1 MAAFFYAQSR
11 QALCTAATEK
21 DNTLKGMPMTTMNN
35 LFDSTMFFGGNAPF
49 VEELYENYL
58 NNPTAVPDEWRD
70 YFDRLAQM
78 PGYVAR
84 DVAHAPVIAAF
95 AELGKDGGFRQ
106 LAAAPA
112 GDNKKQSAVGQ
123 LVTAYRSMGTRWADL
138 DPLKRLPRP
147 KIDDLELS
155 FYGFSD
161 ADLNQTFNVGSLKG
175 LPETAKLG
183 DILETLKQTY
193 CGSVGVEYMY
203 MAEYG
208 EKRWLQERL
217 ETIRSRPIYTAE
229 QKKRLLE
236 RLTAAET
243 LERYLHT
250 RYVGQK
256 RFSLEGGES
265 LIVSM
270 DEAIRVAGSK
280 GVDEVVIGMAHRG
293 RLNVL
298 VNTLGKAPSML
309 FAEFEGKK
317 KSDLSAGD
325 VKYHMGFSSDVST
338 PGGPC
343 HLTLAFNP
351 SHLEIVNPVVEGS
364 VYARQVRRGEE
375 GKSKVLPVV
384 IHGDSAVAGQGVNQ
398 EMLNFAQ
405 TRGYGTGGTLHIV
418 VNNQIGF
425 TTSDMRDYR
434 SGHYCTDIF
443 KMADA
448 PIFHVNGDD
457 PEAVAL
463 VTQLAIDFRQEFKK
477 DVVVDIVCFRKLGH
491 NEQDEPMVTQ
501 PLMYKKI
508 AQHPGTRKVY
518 GDKLVAEGVLPV
530 EGPDKMIAEYREHLD
545 KGELLYNPVLA
556 GYKHPNT
563 IDWTPFLTK
572 GYIENCDTTVPVEE
586 LQRLSKR
593 LTTFPDGYTLHSR
606 VKKIAEDRAA
616 MGEGKLPVDWGMAEN
631 LAYAS
636 LLVSGYGVRIS
647 GEDVGRGTFFHRH
660 AAFHDQN
667 RENWDEG
674 TYHPLKNLQEKQAG
688 FQCFDSVLS
697 EEAVLAFDYGYASA
711 NPYEMVVWE
720 GQFGDFANGAQVVID
735 QFIASGEAKWGR
747 ACGLVMLL
755 PHGYEGQGPEHSS
768 ARLERYMQL
777 CAEMNMEVCVPTTA
791 AQVFHMLRRQGVRN
805 QRKPL
810 IVMTPKSLLRHKDA
824 ASSLDELANGQFQP
838 IIGEIDKVDA
848 KKVTRVVLCSG
859 KVYYDLLAARRE
871 QKINNIA
878 IVRVEQLY
886 PFPKDHLEK
895 ELAKYPKAT
904 EVVWCQ
910 EEPRNQGAWYWIA
923 SRHHLDTQ
931 LGVKQK
937 MLLVSRP
944 ASSSPAV
951 GYLAKHN
958 EQQKALVASAL
969 GKIEY

>member
-1 MAAFFYAQSR
+1 
-11 QALCTAATEK
+11 
-21 DNTLKGMPMTTMNN
+21 MTTMNQ

-58 NNPTAVPDEWRD
+58 NDPTSVSPEWRD

-95 AELGKDGGFRQ
+95 AELAKDGGFRPS
-106 LAAAPA
+106 APA
-112 GDNKKQSAVGQ
+112 SASTEHKKQSAVGQ
-123 LVTAYRSMGTRWADL
+123 LVTAYRSLGTRWADL

-147 KIDDLELS
+147 KIDELEPS
-155 FYGFSD
+155 FYGFTD
-161 ADLNQTFNVGSLKG
+161 ADLNQPFNVGSLKG
-175 LPETAKLG
+175 LPDTAKLG

-193 CGSVGVEYMY
+193 CGTVGVEYMY
-203 MAEYG
+203 MTDYN

-217 ETIRSRPIYTAE
+217 ESIRSRPSYNAE
-229 QKKRLLE
+229 QKKRILE

-250 RYVGQK
+250 KYVGQK

-265 LIVSM
+265 LIVAM
-270 DEAIRVAGSK
+270 DEAIRTGGK
-280 GVDEVVIGMAHRG
+280 LGVDEVVVGMAHRG

-325 VKYHMGFSSDVST
+325 VKYHMGFSSDVAT

-351 SHLEIVNPVVEGS
+351 SHLEIVNPVVAGS
-364 VYARQVRRGEE
+364 VYARQVRRGE
-375 GKSKVLPVV
+375 GSKQKVMPILV
-384 IHGDSAVAGQGVNQ
+384 HGDAAVAGQGVNQ

-405 TRGYGTGGTLHIV
+405 TRGYGVGGVLHIV
-418 VNNQIGF
+418 VNNQVGF
-425 TTSDMRDYR
+425 TTSDPRDYR

-443 KMADA
+443 KMVDA

-463 VTQLAIDFRQEFKK
+463 VTQLAVEYRQTFEK
-477 DVVVDIVCFRKLGH
+477 DVVVDIICYRKLGH

-501 PLMYKKI
+501 PLMYKIISK
-508 AQHPGTRKVY
+508 HPGTRKLY
-518 GDKLVAEGVLPV
+518 GDKLIAEGVLPAD
-530 EGPDKMIAEYREHLD
+530 GPDQMITEYRAHLD

-572 GYIENCDTTVPVEE
+572 TYIENCDTTVPMKE
-586 LQRLSKR
+586 LKR
-593 LTTFPDGYTLHSR
+593 LAKGLTTIPEGFTLHSR
-606 VKKIAEDRAA
+606 VKKIVEDRAA

-667 RENWDEG
+667 RTSWDVG
-674 TYHPLKNLQEKQAG
+674 TYYPLKNLQEKQAG
-688 FQCFDSVLS
+688 FQCYDSVLS

-711 NPYEMVVWE
+711 NPYELVIWE

-768 ARLERYMQL
+768 ARPERFMQL
-777 CAEMNMEVCVPTTA
+777 CAEMNMEVCMPTSA
-791 AQVFHMLRRQGVRN
+791 AQVFHMLRRQAVRM

-810 IVMTPKSLLRHKDA
+810 IVMSPKSLLRHKDA
-824 ASSLDELANGQFQP
+824 TSSLEELANGEFKRV
-838 IIGEIDKVDA
+838 IGEVDDLDP
-848 KKVTRVVLCSG
+848 KKVKRVILCSG
-859 KVYYDLLAARRE
+859 KVYYDLVNARRE
-871 QKINNIA
+871 KGIKDIA
-878 IVRVEQLY
+878 IVRLEQLY
-886 PFPKDHLEK
+886 PFPKDSLQA

-904 EVVWCQ
+904 EIVWAQ

-931 LGVKQK
+931 LGAKQK

-958 EQQKALVASAL
+958 EQTKALIESAL

>member
-1 MAAFFYAQSR
+1 
-11 QALCTAATEK
+11 
-21 DNTLKGMPMTTMNN
+21 MTTMNN

-58 NNPTAVPDEWRD
+58 NNPTSVPDEWRD

-84 DVAHAPVIAAF
+84 DVAHAPVVAAF
-95 AELGKDGGFRQ
+95 AELGKDGGFRPV
-106 LAAAPA
+106 ASAPA
-112 GDNKKQSAVGQ
+112 AENKKQSAVGQ
-123 LVTAYRSMGTRWADL
+123 LVTAYRSIGTRWADL

-147 KIDDLELS
+147 TIVELEPS

-161 ADLNQTFNVGSLKG
+161 SDLNHVFSVGSLKG

-203 MAEYG
+203 MTEYNQ
-208 EKRWLQERL
+208 KRWLQERL
-217 ETIRSRPIYTAE
+217 ETIRSRPTYTAD

-270 DEAIRVAGSK
+270 DEAIRVAGAQ

-364 VYARQVRRGEE
+364 VYARQVRRGAE
-375 GKSKVLPVV
+375 GKAKVLPVV

-501 PLMYKKI
+501 PLMYKKV

-518 GDKLVAEGVLPV
+518 GDKLIAEGVLPAD
-530 EGPDKMIAEYREHLD
+530 GPDKMIAEYREHLD

-572 GYIENCDTTVPVEE
+572 VYIENCDTTVPAKE
-586 LQRLSKR
+586 LKRLSQRL
-593 LTTFPDGYTLHSR
+593 TAMPEGFALHSR
-606 VKKIAEDRAA
+606 VKKIVEDRAA

-667 RENWDEG
+667 RGQWDEG

-688 FQCFDSVLS
+688 FQCYDSVLS

-791 AQVFHMLRRQGVRN
+791 AQVFHMLRRQGLRN

-824 ASSLDELANGQFQP
+824 ACSLDELATGQFQP

-871 QKINNIA
+871 KKITNIA

-895 ELAKYPKAT
+895 EMAKYPKAT
-904 EVVWCQ
+904 EIVWCQ

-958 EQQKALVASAL
+958 EQQKALVESAL

>member
-1 MAAFFYAQSR
+1 
-11 QALCTAATEK
+11 
-21 DNTLKGMPMTTMNN
+21 MTKMNQ

-58 NNPTAVPDEWRD
+58 DDPTSVPDEWRD

-78 PGYVAR
+78 PGHVAR

-95 AELGKDGGFRQ
+95 TELGKDGGFRP
-106 LAAAPA
+106 LAVAPA
-112 GDNKKQSAVGQ
+112 SDNKKQSAVGK
-123 LVTAYRSMGTRWADL
+123 LITAYRSMGARWADL
-138 DPLKRLPRP
+138 DPLKRLTRP
-147 KIDDLELS
+147 KILELDLS
-155 FYGFSD
+155 FYGFAD
-161 ADLNQTFNVGSLKG
+161 VDLNQSFNVGSLKG

-183 DILETLKQTY
+183 DIVETLKQTY
-193 CGSVGVEYMY
+193 CGTIGVEYMY
-203 MAEYG
+203 MSDYN
-208 EKRWLQERL
+208 EKGWLQDRL
-217 ETIRSRPIYTAE
+217 ETIRSRPSYDAD

-250 RYVGQK
+250 KYVGQK

-270 DEAIRVAGSK
+270 DEAIRAGGK
-280 GVDEVVIGMAHRG
+280 LGIDEVVIGMAHRG

-298 VNTLGKAPSML
+298 VNTLGKTPSML

-343 HLTLAFNP
+343 HLTLSFNP
-351 SHLEIVNPVVEGS
+351 SHLEIVNPVVAGS

-375 GKSKVLPVV
+375 GKAKILSILV
-384 IHGDSAVAGQGVNQ
+384 HGDSAVAGQGVNQ

-425 TTSDMRDYR
+425 TTSDPRDYR

-463 VTQLAIDFRQEFKK
+463 VTQLAIEFRQEFKK
-477 DVVVDIVCFRKLGH
+477 DVVIDIVCFRKLGH

-501 PLMYKKI
+501 PLMYKIVAK
-508 AQHPGTRKVY
+508 HPGTRKLY
-518 GDKLVAEGVLPV
+518 GDKLISEGVLPAD
-530 EGPDKMIAEYREHLD
+530 GPDQMITQYREHLD

-556 GYKHPNT
+556 GYLHPNV
-563 IDWTPFLTK
+563 IDWTPFLVK
-572 GYIENCDTTVPVEE
+572 NYVENCDTSVPASE
-586 LQRLSKR
+586 LARLSER
-593 LTTFPDGYTLHSR
+593 LTTFPEGFTLHSR
-606 VKKIAEDRAA
+606 VKKVVEDRAA

-636 LLVSGYGVRIS
+636 LLVSGHAVRIS

-667 RENWDEG
+667 RENWADG
-674 TYHPLKNLQEKQAG
+674 TYLPLKNLQEKQAG
-688 FQCFDSVLS
+688 FHCYDSVLS
-697 EEAVLAFDYGYASA
+697 EEAVLAFDYGYASS
-711 NPYEMVVWE
+711 NPYGLVIWE
-720 GQFGDFANGAQVVID
+720 AQFGDFANGAQVVID

-747 ACGLVMLL
+747 ACSLVMLL

-791 AQVFHMLRRQGVRN
+791 AQIFHLLRRQALRM

-810 IVMTPKSLLRHKDA
+810 IVMSPKSLLRHKN
-824 ASSLDELANGQFQP
+824 ASSPLADLANGSFQTV
-838 IIGEIDKVDA
+838 IGEVDKVDA
-848 KKVTRVVLCSG
+848 KKVSRVILCSG
-859 KVYYDLLAARRE
+859 KVYFDLLAARRE
-871 QKINNIA
+871 RNITNIA

-886 PFPKDHLEK
+886 PFPKEHLEK

-904 EVVWCQ
+904 EIVWCQ

-923 SRHHLDTQ
+923 SRHHLETQ
-931 LGVKQK
+931 LGTKQR
-937 MLLVSRP
+937 MLLVARP

-958 EQQKALVASAL
+958 EQQKALVESAL
-969 GKIEY
+969 GAIEY

>member
-1 MAAFFYAQSR
+1 
-11 QALCTAATEK
+11 
-21 DNTLKGMPMTTMNN
+21 MTTMNQ
-35 LFDSTMFFGGNAPF
+35 LFDSTMYFGGNAPF

-58 NNPTAVPDEWRD
+58 NDPTSVDAEWRD

-95 AELGKDGGFRQ
+95 AELAKDGGFRP
-106 LAAAPA
+106 AAPA
-112 GDNKKQSAVGQ
+112 SSATEHKKQSAVGQ
-123 LVTAYRSMGTRWADL
+123 MVTAYRSLGTRWADL

-147 KIDDLELS
+147 KIDELEPS
-155 FYGFSD
+155 FYGFTD
-161 ADLNQTFNVGSLKG
+161 ADLNQTFSVGSLKG
-175 LPETAKLG
+175 LPDNAKLG

-193 CGSVGVEYMY
+193 CGTVGVEYMY
-203 MAEYG
+203 MTDYN

-217 ETIRSRPIYTAE
+217 ESIRSRPSYNAD
-229 QKKRLLE
+229 QKKRILE

-250 RYVGQK
+250 KYVGQK

-270 DEAIRVAGSK
+270 DEAVRTGGSL
-280 GVDEVVIGMAHRG
+280 GLDEIVVGMAHRG

-317 KSDLSAGD
+317 KSDLTAGD

-364 VYARQVRRGEE
+364 VYARQVRRGE
-375 GKSKVLPVV
+375 GAKTKVMPILV
-384 IHGDSAVAGQGVNQ
+384 HGDAAVAGQGVNQ

-405 TRGYGTGGTLHIV
+405 TRGYGVGGTLHIV
-418 VNNQIGF
+418 VNNQVGF
-425 TTSDMRDYR
+425 TTSDPRDYR

-443 KMADA
+443 KMVDA

-463 VTQLAIDFRQEFKK
+463 VTQIAVEYRQKFQK
-477 DVVVDIVCFRKLGH
+477 DVVIDIICFRKLGH

-501 PLMYKKI
+501 PLMYKIISK
-508 AQHPGTRKVY
+508 HPGTRKLY
-518 GDKLVAEGVLPV
+518 GDKLVAEGVLPAD
-530 EGPDKMIAEYREHLD
+530 GPEQMIKEFREHLD

-556 GYKHPNT
+556 GYKHPMT

-572 GYIENCDTTVPVEE
+572 QYIETCDTSVPKAE
-586 LQRLSKR
+586 LQRLAKR
-593 LTTFPDGYTLHSR
+593 LTDIPEGFSLHSR
-606 VKKIAEDRAA
+606 VKKIVEDRAA

-667 RENWDEG
+667 RTSWDAG

-688 FQCFDSVLS
+688 FQCYDSVLS

-711 NPYEMVVWE
+711 NPYELVIWE

-768 ARLERYMQL
+768 ARPERFMQL
-777 CAEMNMEVCVPTTA
+777 CAEMNMEVCVPTSA
-791 AQVFHMLRRQGVRN
+791 AQVFHMLRRQAVRM

-810 IVMTPKSLLRHKDA
+810 IVMSPKSLLRHKDA
-824 ASSLDELANGQFQP
+824 CSSLDELANGEFKRV
-838 IIGEIDKVDA
+838 IGEVDDLDP
-848 KKVTRVVLCSG
+848 KKVKRVILCCG
-859 KVYYDLLAARRE
+859 KVYYDLVNARRE
-871 QKINNIA
+871 KGIKDIA
-878 IVRVEQLY
+878 IVRMEQLY
-886 PFPKDHLEK
+886 PFPKASLEV

-904 EVVWCQ
+904 EIVWCQ

-931 LGVKQK
+931 LGAKQK

-958 EQQKALVASAL
+958 EQQKALIESAL

>member
-1 MAAFFYAQSR
+1 
-11 QALCTAATEK
+11 
-21 DNTLKGMPMTTMNN
+21 MTKMNQ

-58 NNPTAVPDEWRD
+58 DDPTSVPDEWRD

-78 PGYVAR
+78 PGHVAR

-95 AELGKDGGFRQ
+95 TELGKDGGFRP
-106 LAAAPA
+106 LAVAPA
-112 GDNKKQSAVGQ
+112 SDNKKQSAVGK
-123 LVTAYRSMGTRWADL
+123 LVTAYRSMGARWADL
-138 DPLKRLPRP
+138 DPLKRLARP
-147 KIDDLELS
+147 KILELDLS
-155 FYGFSD
+155 FYGFAD
-161 ADLNQTFNVGSLKG
+161 VDLNQSFNVGSLKG

-183 DILETLKQTY
+183 DIVETLKQTY
-193 CGSVGVEYMY
+193 CGTIGVEYMY
-203 MAEYG
+203 MSDYN
-208 EKRWLQERL
+208 EKGWLQDRL
-217 ETIRSRPIYTAE
+217 ETIRSRPSYDAD

-250 RYVGQK
+250 KYVGQK

-270 DEAIRVAGSK
+270 DEAIRAGGK
-280 GVDEVVIGMAHRG
+280 LGIDEVVIGMAHRG

-343 HLTLAFNP
+343 HLTLSFNP
-351 SHLEIVNPVVEGS
+351 SHLEIVNPVVAGS

-375 GKSKVLPVV
+375 GKAKILSILV
-384 IHGDSAVAGQGVNQ
+384 HGDSAVAGQGVNQ

-425 TTSDMRDYR
+425 TTSDPRDYR

-463 VTQLAIDFRQEFKK
+463 VTQLAIEFRQEFKK
-477 DVVVDIVCFRKLGH
+477 DVVIDIVCFRKLGH

-501 PLMYKKI
+501 PLMYKIVAK
-508 AQHPGTRKVY
+508 HPGTRKLY
-518 GDKLVAEGVLPV
+518 GDKLISEGVLPAD
-530 EGPDKMIAEYREHLD
+530 GPDQMITQYREHLD

-556 GYKHPNT
+556 GYLHPNV
-563 IDWTPFLTK
+563 IDWTPFLVK
-572 GYIENCDTTVPVEE
+572 NYVENCDTSVPASE
-586 LQRLSKR
+586 LARLSER
-593 LTTFPDGYTLHSR
+593 LTTFPEGFTLHSR
-606 VKKIAEDRAA
+606 VKKVVEDRAA

-636 LLVSGYGVRIS
+636 LLVSGHAVRIS

-667 RENWDEG
+667 RENWADG
-674 TYHPLKNLQEKQAG
+674 TYLPLKNLQEKQAG
-688 FQCFDSVLS
+688 FHCYDSVLS
-697 EEAVLAFDYGYASA
+697 EEAVLAFDYGYASS
-711 NPYEMVVWE
+711 NPYGLVIWE
-720 GQFGDFANGAQVVID
+720 AQFGDFANGAQVVID

-747 ACGLVMLL
+747 ACSLVMLL

-791 AQVFHMLRRQGVRN
+791 AQIFHLLRRQALRM

-810 IVMTPKSLLRHKDA
+810 IVMSPKSLLRHKN
-824 ASSLDELANGQFQP
+824 ASSSLADLANGSFQTV
-838 IIGEIDKVDA
+838 IGEVDKVDV
-848 KKVTRVVLCSG
+848 KKVSRVILCSG
-859 KVYYDLLAARRE
+859 KVYFDLLAARRE
-871 QKINNIA
+871 RNITNIA

-886 PFPKDHLEK
+886 PFPKEHLEK

-904 EVVWCQ
+904 EIVWCQ

-923 SRHHLDTQ
+923 SRHHLETQ
-931 LGVKQK
+931 LGTKQR
-937 MLLVSRP
+937 MLLVARP

-958 EQQKALVASAL
+958 EQQKALVESAL
-969 GKIEY
+969 GAIEY

>member
-1 MAAFFYAQSR
+1 
-11 QALCTAATEK
+11 
-21 DNTLKGMPMTTMNN
+21 MTTMNQ
-35 LFDSTMFFGGNAPF
+35 LFDSTMYFGGNAPF
-49 VEELYENYL
+49 VEELYETYL
-58 NNPTAVPDEWRD
+58 NDPTAVPAEWRD

-78 PGYVAR
+78 PGFVAR

-95 AELGKDGGFRQ
+95 AELAKDGGFRPV
-106 LAAAPA
+106 AKSSD
-112 GDNKKQSAVGQ
+112 GENKKQSAVGQ
-123 LVTAYRSMGTRWADL
+123 LVTAYRSLGTRWADL
-138 DPLKRLPRP
+138 DPLKRLARP
-147 KIDDLELS
+147 KIDELEPS
-155 FYGFSD
+155 FYGFTD
-161 ADLNQTFNVGSLKG
+161 ADLNKTFSVGSLQG

-193 CGSVGVEYMY
+193 CGTVGVEYMY
-203 MAEYG
+203 MTDYN

-217 ETIRSRPIYTAE
+217 EKNRSRPSYNAD
-229 QKKRLLE
+229 QKKRILE

-250 RYVGQK
+250 KYVGQK

-265 LIVSM
+265 LIVAM
-270 DEAIRVAGSK
+270 DEAIRTGGAT
-280 GVDEVVIGMAHRG
+280 GVDEVVVGMAHRG

-325 VKYHMGFSSDVST
+325 VKYHMGFSSDVAT
-338 PGGPC
+338 PGGAC

-351 SHLEIVNPVVEGS
+351 SHLEIVNPVVAGS
-364 VYARQVRRGEE
+364 VYARQVRRGE
-375 GKSKVLPVV
+375 GSQQKVMPILV
-384 IHGDSAVAGQGVNQ
+384 HGDAAVAGQGVNQ

-405 TRGYGTGGTLHIV
+405 TRGYGVGGVLHIV
-418 VNNQIGF
+418 VNNQVGF
-425 TTSDMRDYR
+425 TTSDPRDYR

-443 KMADA
+443 KMVDA

-463 VTQLAIDFRQEFKK
+463 VTQIAVEYRQTFGK
-477 DVVVDIVCFRKLGH
+477 DVVIDIICFRKLGH

-501 PLMYKKI
+501 PLMYKIISK
-508 AQHPGTRKVY
+508 HPGTRKLY
-518 GDKLVAEGVLPV
+518 GDKLVAEGVLPAD
-530 EGPDKMIAEYREHLD
+530 GPDQMITQYREHLD
-545 KGELLYNPVLA
+545 KGELLYNPVIA

-563 IDWTPFLTK
+563 IDWTPYLTK
-572 GYIENCDTTVPVEE
+572 SYIETCDTTVPVKE
-586 LQRLSKR
+586 LQRLAQR
-593 LTTFPDGYTLHSR
+593 LTTLPEGFTLHSR
-606 VKKIAEDRAA
+606 VKKIVEDRAA
-616 MGEGKLPVDWGMAEN
+616 MGEGKLSVDWGMAEN

-667 RENWDEG
+667 RTSWDVG

-688 FQCFDSVLS
+688 FQCYDSVLS

-711 NPYEMVVWE
+711 NPYELVIWE

-768 ARLERYMQL
+768 ARLERFMQA

-791 AQVFHMLRRQGVRN
+791 AQVFHMLRRQAVRM

-810 IVMTPKSLLRHKDA
+810 VVMSPKSLLRHKDA
-824 ASSLDELANGQFQP
+824 SSSLEELANGEFKRV
-838 IIGEIDKVDA
+838 IGEVDELDP
-848 KKVTRVVLCSG
+848 KKVKRVVLCCG
-859 KVYYDLLAARRE
+859 KVYYDLVNARRE
-871 QKINNIA
+871 KKINDIA
-878 IVRVEQLY
+878 IIRLEQLY
-886 PFPKDHLEK
+886 PFPKESLEK

-904 EVVWCQ
+904 EIVWAQ

-923 SRHHLDTQ
+923 SRHHLDSQVST
-931 LGVKQK
+931 KQK
-937 MLLVSRP
+937 LLLVSRP

-958 EQQKALVASAL
+958 EQQKALIESAL

>member
-1 MAAFFYAQSR
+1 
-11 QALCTAATEK
+11 
-21 DNTLKGMPMTTMNN
+21 MTTMNN
-35 LFDSTMFFGGNAPF
+35 LFDSTLYFGGNAPF

-58 NNPTAVPDEWRD
+58 NDPTAVPAEWRE

-95 AELGKDGGFRQ
+95 AELAKDGGFRQ
-106 LAAAPA
+106 AAPTSSA
-112 GDNKKQSAVGQ
+112 SEHKKQSAVGQ
-123 LVTAYRSMGTRWADL
+123 LVTAYRSLGTRWADL

-147 KIDDLELS
+147 KIDELEPS
-155 FYGFSD
+155 FYGFTD
-161 ADLNQTFNVGSLKG
+161 GDLNQSFSVGSLKG
-175 LPETAKLG
+175 LPPEAKLG

-193 CGSVGVEYMY
+193 CGTVGVEYMY
-203 MAEYG
+203 MTDYN

-217 ETIRSRPIYTAE
+217 ESIRSRPSYNVD
-229 QKKRLLE
+229 QKKRILE

-250 RYVGQK
+250 KYVGQK

-270 DEAIRVAGSK
+270 DEAIRTGGAL
-280 GVDEVVIGMAHRG
+280 GVDEVVVGMAHRG

-364 VYARQVRRGEE
+364 VYARQVRRGD
-375 GKSKVLPVV
+375 GSKSKVFPIL

-418 VNNQIGF
+418 VNNQVGF
-425 TTSDMRDYR
+425 TTSDPRDYR

-443 KMADA
+443 KMVDA

-463 VTQLAIDFRQEFKK
+463 VTQIAVEYRQQFAK
-477 DVVVDIVCFRKLGH
+477 DVVIDIICFRKLGH

-501 PLMYKKI
+501 PLMYKII
-508 AQHPGTRKVY
+508 AKHPGTRKLY
-518 GDKLVAEGVLPV
+518 GDKLIAEGTLAAD
-530 EGPDKMIAEYREHLD
+530 GPDQMIAEYRAHLD

-563 IDWTPFLTK
+563 IDWTPYLTK
-572 GYIENCDTTVPVEE
+572 NYIETCDTTVPVKE
-586 LQRLSKR
+586 LKRLAQRLTA
-593 LTTFPDGYTLHSR
+593 LPEGFTLHSR
-606 VKKIAEDRAA
+606 VKKIVEDRAA

-667 RENWDEG
+667 RTSWDIG

-688 FQCFDSVLS
+688 FQCYDSVLS

-711 NPYEMVVWE
+711 NPYDLVIWE

-768 ARLERYMQL
+768 ARLERFMQL
-777 CAEMNMEVCVPTTA
+777 CAEMNMEVCVPTSA
-791 AQVFHMLRRQGVRN
+791 AQVFHMLRRQAVRN

-810 IVMTPKSLLRHKDA
+810 IVMSPKSLLRHKDA
-824 ASSLDELANGQFQP
+824 ASSLDELANGEFQRV
-838 IIGEIDKVDA
+838 IGEVDPIDA
-848 KKVTRVVLCSG
+848 KKVKRVVLCCG
-859 KVYYDLLAARRE
+859 KVYYDLVNARRE
-871 QKINNIA
+871 KKITDIA

-886 PFPKDHLEK
+886 PFPKESLEK

-904 EVVWCQ
+904 EIVWCQ

-923 SRHHLDTQ
+923 SRHHLDSQ
-931 LGVKQK
+931 ISGKQK

-958 EQQKALVASAL
+958 EQQKALIESAL

>member
-1 MAAFFYAQSR
+1 
-11 QALCTAATEK
+11 
-21 DNTLKGMPMTTMNN
+21 MTTMNEK
-35 LFDSTMFFGGNAPF
+35 FDSTLYFGGNAPF
-49 VEELYENYL
+49 VEEVYENYL
-58 NNPTAVPDEWRD
+58 NDPTSVSAEWRD
-70 YFDRLAQM
+70 YFDHLAQM
-78 PGYVAR
+78 PGFVAR

-95 AELGKDGGFRQ
+95 AELAKDGGFRPS
-106 LAAAPA
+106 APA
-112 GDNKKQSAVGQ
+112 SSTTEHRKQSAVGQ
-123 LVTAYRSMGTRWADL
+123 LVTAYRSLGTRWADL

-147 KIDDLELS
+147 KLDELEPS
-155 FYGFSD
+155 FYGFTD

-175 LPETAKLG
+175 LPENAKFSE
-183 DILETLKQTY
+183 ILETLKQTY
-193 CGSVGVEYMY
+193 CGTIGVEYMY
-203 MAEYG
+203 MTDYN

-217 ETIRSRPIYTAE
+217 ENIRSRPSFNAE
-229 QKKRLLE
+229 QKKRILE

-250 RYVGQK
+250 KYVGQK

-265 LIVSM
+265 LIVAM
-270 DEAIRVAGSK
+270 DEAVRTGGSM
-280 GVDEVVIGMAHRG
+280 GVDEVVVGMAHRG

-338 PGGPC
+338 PGGAC

-364 VYARQVRRGEE
+364 VYARQVRRGE
-375 GKSKVLPVV
+375 GSKNKVMPILV
-384 IHGDSAVAGQGVNQ
+384 HGDAAVIGQGVNQ

-405 TRGYGTGGTLHIV
+405 TRGYGVGGTLHIV
-418 VNNQIGF
+418 VNNQVGF
-425 TTSDMRDYR
+425 TTSDPRDYR

-463 VTQLAIDFRQEFKK
+463 VTQLAVEYRQTFHKN
-477 DVVVDIVCFRKLGH
+477 VVVDIICYRKLGH

-501 PLMYKKI
+501 PLMYKII
-508 AQHPGTRKVY
+508 AKHPGTRKLY
-518 GDKLVAEGVLPV
+518 GDKLIAEGTLAAD
-530 EGPDKMIAEYREHLD
+530 GPDQMIKEYREHLD

-556 GYKHPNT
+556 GYKHPMT

-572 GYIENCDTTVPVEE
+572 NYIETCDTRVPAEE
-586 LQRLSKR
+586 LKRLAQR
-593 LTTFPDGYTLHSR
+593 LTTLPEGFSLHSR
-606 VKKIAEDRAA
+606 VKKIVEDRAA
-616 MGEGKLPVDWGMAEN
+616 MGEGTLPVDWGMAEN

-667 RENWDEG
+667 RTNWDIG

-688 FQCFDSVLS
+688 FQCYDSVLS

-711 NPYEMVVWE
+711 NPYELVIWE

-768 ARLERYMQL
+768 ARLERFMQL

-791 AQVFHMLRRQGVRN
+791 AQVFHMLRRQAVRM

-810 IVMTPKSLLRHKDA
+810 VVMSPKSLLRHKDA
-824 ASSLDELANGQFQP
+824 ACTLDELANGEFQRV
-838 IIGEIDKVDA
+838 IGEVDQLDG
-848 KKVTRVVLCSG
+848 KKVKRVVLCCG
-859 KVYYDLLAARRE
+859 KIYYDLVNARRE
-871 QKINNIA
+871 KKINDIA

-886 PFPKDHLEK
+886 PFPKESLEK
-895 ELAKYPKAT
+895 ELAKYPKAS
-904 EVVWCQ
+904 EIVWCQ

-923 SRHHLDTQ
+923 SRHHLDSQ
-931 LGVKQK
+931 ISGKQK

-958 EQQKALVASAL
+958 EPQKALIESAL

>member
-1 MAAFFYAQSR
+1 
-11 QALCTAATEK
+11 
-21 DNTLKGMPMTTMNN
+21 MTKMNQ

-58 NNPTAVPDEWRD
+58 DDPTSVPDEWRD
-70 YFDRLAQM
+70 YFDRLVQM
-78 PGYVAR
+78 PGHVAR

-95 AELGKDGGFRQ
+95 AELGKDGGFRP
-106 LAAAPA
+106 LAVAPA
-112 GDNKKQSAVGQ
+112 SDNKKQSAVGK
-123 LVTAYRSMGTRWADL
+123 LVTAYRSMGARWADL
-138 DPLKRLPRP
+138 DPLKRLARP
-147 KIDDLELS
+147 KILELDLS
-155 FYGFSD
+155 FYGFAD
-161 ADLNQTFNVGSLKG
+161 VDLNQSFNVGSLKG

-183 DILETLKQTY
+183 DIVETLKQTY
-193 CGSVGVEYMY
+193 CGTIGVEYMY
-203 MAEYG
+203 MSDYN
-208 EKRWLQERL
+208 EKGWLQDRL
-217 ETIRSRPIYTAE
+217 ETIRSRPSYDAD

-250 RYVGQK
+250 KYVGQK

-270 DEAIRVAGSK
+270 DEAIRAGGK
-280 GVDEVVIGMAHRG
+280 LGIDEVVIGMAHRG

-343 HLTLAFNP
+343 HLTLSFNP
-351 SHLEIVNPVVEGS
+351 SHLEIVNPVVAGS

-375 GKSKVLPVV
+375 GKAKILSILV
-384 IHGDSAVAGQGVNQ
+384 HGDSAVAGQGVNQ

-425 TTSDMRDYR
+425 TTSDPRDYR

-463 VTQLAIDFRQEFKK
+463 VTQLAIEFRQEFKK
-477 DVVVDIVCFRKLGH
+477 DVVIDIVCFRKLGH

-501 PLMYKKI
+501 PLMYKIVAK
-508 AQHPGTRKVY
+508 HPGTRKLY
-518 GDKLVAEGVLPV
+518 GDKLISEGVLPAD
-530 EGPDKMIAEYREHLD
+530 GPDQMIIQYREHLD

-556 GYKHPNT
+556 GYLHPNV
-563 IDWTPFLTK
+563 IDWTPFLVK
-572 GYIENCDTTVPVEE
+572 NYVENCDTSVPASE
-586 LQRLSKR
+586 LARLSER
-593 LTTFPDGYTLHSR
+593 LTTFPEGFTLHSR
-606 VKKIAEDRAA
+606 VKKVVEDRAA

-636 LLVSGYGVRIS
+636 LLVSGHAVRIS

-667 RENWDEG
+667 RENWADG
-674 TYHPLKNLQEKQAG
+674 TYLPLKNLQEKQAG
-688 FQCFDSVLS
+688 FHCYDSVLS
-697 EEAVLAFDYGYASA
+697 EEAVLAFDYGYASS
-711 NPYEMVVWE
+711 NPYGLVIWE
-720 GQFGDFANGAQVVID
+720 AQFGDFANGAQVVID

-747 ACGLVMLL
+747 ACSLVMLL

-791 AQVFHMLRRQGVRN
+791 AQIFHLLRRQALRM

-810 IVMTPKSLLRHKDA
+810 IVMSPKSLLRHKN
-824 ASSLDELANGQFQP
+824 ASSSLADLANGSFQTV
-838 IIGEIDKVDA
+838 IGEVDKVDV
-848 KKVTRVVLCSG
+848 KKVSRVILCSG
-859 KVYYDLLAARRE
+859 KVYFDLLAARRE
-871 QKINNIA
+871 RNITNIA

-886 PFPKDHLEK
+886 PFPKEHLEK

-904 EVVWCQ
+904 EIVWCQ

-923 SRHHLDTQ
+923 SRHHLETQ
-931 LGVKQK
+931 LGTKQR
-937 MLLVSRP
+937 MLLVARP

-958 EQQKALVASAL
+958 EQQKALVESAL
-969 GKIEY
+969 GAIEY

>member
-1 MAAFFYAQSR
+1 
-11 QALCTAATEK
+11 
-21 DNTLKGMPMTTMNN
+21 MTTMNN

-95 AELGKDGGFRQ
+95 AELGKDGGFRPV
-106 LAAAPA
+106 ATATG

-147 KIDDLELS
+147 KIDELEPS
-155 FYGFSD
+155 FYGFTD
-161 ADLNQTFNVGSLKG
+161 ADINQTFSVGSLKG

-193 CGSVGVEYMY
+193 CGTVGVEYMY
-203 MAEYG
+203 MTEYT
-208 EKRWLQERL
+208 EKRWLQDRL
-217 ETIRSRPIYTAE
+217 ETIRSRPSFNTE
-229 QKKRLLE
+229 QKKRILE

-250 RYVGQK
+250 KYVGQK
-256 RFSLEGGES
+256 RFSLEGGDS
-265 LIVSM
+265 LIVAM
-270 DEAIRVAGSK
+270 DEAIRTGGNN
-280 GVDEVVIGMAHRG
+280 GVDEIVIGMAHRG

-317 KSDLSAGD
+317 KVDLSAGD

-338 PGGPC
+338 PKGPC
-343 HLTLAFNP
+343 HLMLVFNL

-364 VYARQVRRGEE
+364 VYARQVRRGD
-375 GKSKVLPVV
+375 GSKSKIMPVI

-425 TTSDMRDYR
+425 TTSDPRDYR

-463 VTQLAIDFRQEFKK
+463 VTQLAVEFRQQFMK
-477 DVVVDIVCFRKLGH
+477 DVVIDIICFRKLGH

-501 PLMYKKI
+501 PLMYKII
-508 AQHPGTRKVY
+508 AKHPGTRKLY
-518 GDKLVAEGVLPV
+518 GDKLIAEGVLATD
-530 EGPDKMIAEYREHLD
+530 GPDQMIKEYREHLD

-556 GYKHPNT
+556 GYKHPNM

-572 GYIENCDTTVPVEE
+572 NYIANCDTTVPMKE
-586 LQRLSKR
+586 LKRLAKR
-593 LTTFPDGYTLHSR
+593 LTSLPEGFTLHSR
-606 VKKIAEDRAA
+606 VKKIVDDRAS
-616 MGEGKLPVDWGMAEN
+616 MGDGKLPVDWGMAEN

-636 LLVSGYGVRIS
+636 LLVSGYGVRLS
-647 GEDVGRGTFFHRH
+647 GEDVGRSTFFHRH
-660 AAFHDQN
+660 AVFHDQN
-667 RENWDEG
+667 RESWDKG
-674 TYHPLKNLQEKQAG
+674 TYVPLKHLQEKQSD
-688 FQCFDSVLS
+688 FHCYDSVLS
-697 EEAVLAFDYGYASA
+697 EEAVLAFDYGYATA
-711 NPYEMVVWE
+711 NPYELVVWE

-735 QFIASGEAKWGR
+735 QFIVSGEAKWGR

-768 ARLERYMQL
+768 ARPERFMNL
-777 CAEMNMEVCVPTTA
+777 CAEMNMEVCVPSSA
-791 AQVFHMLRRQGVRN
+791 AQVFHMLRRQGLRK

-810 IVMTPKSLLRHKDA
+810 IVMSPKSLLRHKDA
-824 ASSLDELANGQFQP
+824 ASSMEELANGEFKRV
-838 IIGEIDKVDA
+838 IGEVDTIDP
-848 KKVTRVVLCSG
+848 KKVTRVVLCCG
-859 KVYYDLLAARRE
+859 KVYYELLAARRE
-871 QKINNIA
+871 KKITNIA

-886 PFPKDHLEK
+886 PFPKDALQV

-904 EVVWCQ
+904 EIVWTQ

-923 SRHHLDTQ
+923 SRHHLDSEM
-931 LGVKQK
+931 GVKQNL
-937 MLLVSRP
+937 LLVSRP

-958 EQQKALVASAL
+958 EQQKALIESAL
-969 GKIEY
+969 GKIEH

>member
-1 MAAFFYAQSR
+1 M
-11 QALCTAATEK
+11 
-21 DNTLKGMPMTTMNN
+21 NTMNDK
-35 LFDSTMFFGGNAPF
+35 FDSSLYFGGNAPF
-49 VEELYENYL
+49 VEEVYENYL
-58 NNPTAVPDEWRD
+58 NDPSSVSAEWRD

-78 PGYVAR
+78 PGFVAR
-84 DVAHAPVIAAF
+84 DVAHTPVISAF
-95 AELGKDGGFRQ
+95 AELARDGGFRPT
-106 LAAAPA
+106 AAPA
-112 GDNKKQSAVGQ
+112 AGAENKKQSAVGQ
-123 LVTAYRSMGTRWADL
+123 MVTAYRSLGTRWADL

-147 KIDDLELS
+147 KLDELEPS
-155 FYGFSD
+155 FYGFTD
-161 ADLNQTFNVGSLKG
+161 ADLKQVFNVGSLKG
-175 LPETAKLG
+175 LPENSQLSE
-183 DILETLKQTY
+183 ILETLRQTY
-193 CGSVGVEYMY
+193 CGTIGVEYMY
-203 MAEYG
+203 MTDYD
-208 EKRWLQERL
+208 EKRWLQDKL
-217 ETIRSRPIYTAE
+217 ESIRSRPTFNSE
-229 QKKRLLE
+229 QKKRILE

-250 RYVGQK
+250 KYVGQK

-265 LIVSM
+265 LIVAM
-270 DEAIRVAGSK
+270 DEAIRCGGSL
-280 GVDEVVIGMAHRG
+280 GVDEVVVGMAHRG

-309 FAEFEGKK
+309 FEEFEGKK

-364 VYARQVRRGEE
+364 VYARQVRRGE
-375 GKSKVLPVV
+375 GSKQKVMPIL
-384 IHGDSAVAGQGVNQ
+384 IHGDAAVAGQGVNQ
-398 EMLNFAQ
+398 EMLNFSQ
-405 TRGYGTGGTLHIV
+405 TRGYGVGGTLHIV
-418 VNNQIGF
+418 VNNQVGF
-425 TTSDMRDYR
+425 TTSDPRDYR

-443 KMADA
+443 KMVDA

-463 VTQLAIDFRQEFKK
+463 VTQIAVEYRQTFHKN
-477 DVVVDIVCFRKLGH
+477 VVVDIICYRKLGH

-501 PLMYKKI
+501 PLMYKIINK
-508 AQHPGTRKVY
+508 HPGTRKLY
-518 GDKLVAEGVLPV
+518 GDKLIAEGILAA
-530 EGPDKMIAEYREHLD
+530 EGPDQMIAEYRAHLD

-556 GYKHPNT
+556 GYKHPMT
-563 IDWTPFLTK
+563 IDWAPFLTK
-572 GYIENCDTTVPVEE
+572 RYIETCDTTVPMAE
-586 LQRLSKR
+586 LQRLAQR
-593 LTTFPDGYTLHSR
+593 LTAIPEGFTLHSR
-606 VKKIAEDRAA
+606 VKKIVEDRAA

-667 RENWDEG
+667 RTSWDAG

-697 EEAVLAFDYGYASA
+697 EEAVLAFDYGYSSA
-711 NPYEMVVWE
+711 NPYELVIWE

-747 ACGLVMLL
+747 ASGLVMLL

-768 ARLERYMQL
+768 ARLERFMQA
-777 CAEMNMEVCVPTTA
+777 CAENNMEVCVPTTA
-791 AQVFHMLRRQGVRN
+791 AQVFHMLRRQAVRM

-810 IVMTPKSLLRHKDA
+810 IVMSPKSLLRHKDA
-824 ASSLDELANGQFQP
+824 ASSLEELANGEFKRV
-838 IIGEIDKVDA
+838 IGEVDDLDP
-848 KKVTRVVLCSG
+848 KKVKRVILCSG
-859 KVYYDLLAARRE
+859 KVYYDLVNARRAK
-871 QKINNIA
+871 KINDIA
-878 IVRVEQLY
+878 IVRLEQLY
-886 PFPKDHLEK
+886 PFPKDSLEK
-895 ELAKYPKAT
+895 EMAKYPKAT
-904 EVVWCQ
+904 EIVWAQ
-910 EEPRNQGAWYWIA
+910 EEPRNQGAWYWMA
-923 SRHHLDTQ
+923 SRHHLVSQ
-931 LGVKQK
+931 IGPKQK
-937 MLLVSRP
+937 LLLVARP

-958 EQQKALVASAL
+958 EQQKALIESAL
-969 GKIEY
+969 GKIDYQ

>member
-1 MAAFFYAQSR
+1 
-11 QALCTAATEK
+11 
-21 DNTLKGMPMTTMNN
+21 MTTMNN
-35 LFDSTMFFGGNAPF
+35 LFDSTMYFGGNAPF

-58 NNPTAVPDEWRD
+58 NDPTAVPEEWRE

-84 DVAHAPVIAAF
+84 DVAHAPVVAAF
-95 AELGKDGGFRQ
+95 AELGKDGGFRPK
-106 LAAAPA
+106 AVAPA
-112 GDNKKQSAVGQ
+112 SENKMQSAVGQ
-123 LVTAYRSMGTRWADL
+123 LVTAYRSLGTRWADL

-147 KIDDLELS
+147 KIEELEPS
-155 FYGFSD
+155 FYGFTD
-161 ADLNQTFNVGSLKG
+161 GDLNHNFSVGSLKG
-175 LPETAKLG
+175 LPENAKLG

-193 CGSVGVEYMY
+193 CGTIGVEYMY
-203 MAEYG
+203 MTDYN

-217 ETIRSRPIYTAE
+217 ESIRSRPSYNAD
-229 QKKRLLE
+229 QKKRILE

-270 DEAIRVAGSK
+270 DEAIRTGGAN
-280 GVDEVVIGMAHRG
+280 GVDEVVVGMAHRG

-364 VYARQVRRGEE
+364 VYARQVRRGE
-375 GKSKVLPVV
+375 GSKAKVLPIL

-418 VNNQIGF
+418 VNNQVGF
-425 TTSDMRDYR
+425 TTSDPRDYR
-434 SGHYCTDIF
+434 TGHYCTDIF
-443 KMADA
+443 KMVDA

-463 VTQLAIDFRQEFKK
+463 VTQLAVEYRQKYAK
-477 DVVVDIVCFRKLGH
+477 DVVIDIICFRKLGH

-501 PLMYKKI
+501 PLMYKIISK
-508 AQHPGTRKVY
+508 HPGTRKLY
-518 GDKLVAEGVLPV
+518 GDKLVAEGTLPAD
-530 EGPDKMIAEYREHLD
+530 GPDKMIAEYREHLD

-563 IDWTPFLTK
+563 IDWTPYLTK
-572 GYIENCDTTVPVEE
+572 GYIENCDTTVPVKE

-593 LTTFPDGYTLHSR
+593 LTALPEGFTLHSR
-606 VKKIAEDRAA
+606 VKKIVEDRAA

-636 LLVSGYGVRIS
+636 ILVSGYGVRIS

-667 RENWDEG
+667 RTSWDIG
-674 TYHPLKNLQEKQAG
+674 TYHPLKNLQEKQAA
-688 FQCFDSVLS
+688 FQCYDSVLS

-711 NPYEMVVWE
+711 NPYELVVWE

-768 ARLERYMQL
+768 ARPERFMQL
-777 CAEMNMEVCVPTTA
+777 CAEMNMEVCVPTNA
-791 AQVFHMLRRQGVRN
+791 AQVFHMLRRQALRN

-810 IVMTPKSLLRHKDA
+810 IVMSPKSLLRHKDA
-824 ASSLDELANGQFQP
+824 ASPMEDLANGEFKRV
-838 IIGEIDKVDA
+838 IGEVDQLDA
-848 KKVTRVVLCSG
+848 KKVKRVILCCG
-859 KVYYDLLAARRE
+859 KVYYDLVNARRE
-871 QKINNIA
+871 KKITDIA
-878 IVRVEQLY
+878 IVRLEQLY
-886 PFPKDHLEK
+886 PFPKDSLEA

-904 EVVWCQ
+904 EIVWCQ

-923 SRHHLDTQ
+923 SRHHLDSQ
-931 LGVKQK
+931 ISGKQK

-958 EQQKALVASAL
+958 EQLKALIESAM

>member
-1 MAAFFYAQSR
+1 
-11 QALCTAATEK
+11 
-21 DNTLKGMPMTTMNN
+21 MTTMNQ
-35 LFDSTMFFGGNAPF
+35 LFDSTLYFGGNAPF
-49 VEELYENYL
+49 VEELYELYL
-58 NNPTAVPDEWRD
+58 HDPTAVSPEWRD

-78 PGYVAR
+78 PGFVAR
-84 DVAHAPVIAAF
+84 DVAHAPVVAAF
-95 AELGKDGGFRQ
+95 AELAKDGGFRPV
-106 LAAAPA
+106 APA
-112 GDNKKQSAVGQ
+112 SATTEHKKQSAVGQ
-123 LVTAYRSMGTRWADL
+123 LVTAYRSLGTRWADL

-147 KIDDLELS
+147 KIDELEPS
-155 FYGFSD
+155 FYGFND
-161 ADLNQTFNVGSLKG
+161 ADINQNFSVGSLKG
-175 LPETAKLG
+175 LPAEAKLG

-193 CGSVGVEYMY
+193 CGTIGIEYMY
-203 MAEYG
+203 MTDYN

-217 ETIRSRPIYTAE
+217 ESIRSRPSFNPE
-229 QKKRLLE
+229 QKKRILE

-250 RYVGQK
+250 KYVGQK

-265 LIVSM
+265 LIVAM
-270 DEAIRVAGSK
+270 DEAIRSGAAL
-280 GVDEVVIGMAHRG
+280 GVDEVAVGMAHRG

-317 KSDLSAGD
+317 KSDLTAGD

-338 PGGPC
+338 PGGAC
-343 HLTLAFNP
+343 HVTLAFNP

-364 VYARQVRRGEE
+364 VYAHQVRRGE
-375 GKSKVLPVV
+375 GSKKKVMPIL
-384 IHGDSAVAGQGVNQ
+384 IHGDAAVAGQGVNQ

-405 TRGYGTGGTLHIV
+405 TRGYGVGGTLHIV
-418 VNNQIGF
+418 VNNQVGF
-425 TTSDMRDYR
+425 TTSDPRDYR

-443 KMADA
+443 KMIDA

-463 VTQLAIDFRQEFKK
+463 VTQLAVEYRQTFEKC
-477 DVVVDIVCFRKLGH
+477 VVVDIVCFRKLGH

-501 PLMYKKI
+501 PLMYKII
-508 AQHPGTRKVY
+508 AKHPGTRKLY
-518 GDKLVAEGVLPV
+518 GDKLVAEGTLAAD
-530 EGPDKMIAEYREHLD
+530 GPDLMIKEYREHLD

-556 GYKHPNT
+556 GYKHPMI

-572 GYIENCDTTVPVEE
+572 NYIETCDTTVPMAE
-586 LQRLSKR
+586 LQRLAKR
-593 LTTFPDGYTLHSR
+593 LTDIPEGFTLHSR
-606 VKKIAEDRAA
+606 VKKIIEDRAA
-616 MGEGKLPVDWGMAEN
+616 MGAGKLPVDWGMAEN

-667 RENWDEG
+667 RSSWSEG
-674 TYHPLKNLQEKQAG
+674 TYYPLKNLQDKQAG

-711 NPYEMVVWE
+711 NPYELVVWE

-747 ACGLVMLL
+747 ACGLVLLL

-768 ARLERYMQL
+768 ARLERFMQL

-791 AQVFHMLRRQGVRN
+791 AQVFHMLRRQAVRM

-810 IVMTPKSLLRHKDA
+810 VVMSPKSLLRHKDA
-824 ASSLDELANGQFQP
+824 VSPLEDLANGEFQRV
-838 IIGEIDKVDA
+838 IGEVDA
-848 KKVTRVVLCSG
+848 IDPKKVKRIVLCCG
-859 KVYYDLLAARRE
+859 KVYYELLAARRE
-871 QKINNIA
+871 KKIND
-878 IVRVEQLY
+878 IVIIRVEQLY
-886 PFPKDHLEK
+886 PFPKESLHA
-895 ELAKYPKAT
+895 ELLKYPKAT
-904 EVVWCQ
+904 EIVWAQ
-910 EEPRNQGAWYWIA
+910 EEPRNQGAWYWFA

-931 LGVKQK
+931 LGGKQK
-937 MLLVSRP
+937 LLLVSRP

-958 EQQKALVASAL
+958 EQQKALIESAL

>member
-1 MAAFFYAQSR
+1 
-11 QALCTAATEK
+11 
-21 DNTLKGMPMTTMNN
+21 MTTMNEK
-35 LFDSTMFFGGNAPF
+35 FDSTLYFGGNAPF
-49 VEELYENYL
+49 VEEVYENYL
-58 NNPTAVPDEWRD
+58 NDPTSVPAEWRD
-70 YFDRLAQM
+70 YFDHLSQM
-78 PGYVAR
+78 PGFVAR
-84 DVAHAPVIAAF
+84 DVAHAPVVAAF
-95 AELGKDGGFRQ
+95 AELAKDGGFRP
-106 LAAAPA
+106 AAPTSSSTEH
-112 GDNKKQSAVGQ
+112 KKQSAVGQ
-123 LVTAYRSMGTRWADL
+123 LVTAYRSLGTRWADL
-138 DPLKRLPRP
+138 DPLKRVPRP
-147 KIDDLELS
+147 KLDELEPS
-155 FYGFSD
+155 FYGFTD

-175 LPETAKLG
+175 LPENAKFS

-193 CGSVGVEYMY
+193 CGTIGVEYMY
-203 MAEYG
+203 MTDYN

-217 ETIRSRPIYTAE
+217 ESIRSRPTYNVD
-229 QKKRLLE
+229 QKKRILE

-250 RYVGQK
+250 KYVGQK

-265 LIVSM
+265 LIVAM
-270 DEAIRVAGSK
+270 DEAIRSGGAL
-280 GVDEVVIGMAHRG
+280 GVDEVVVGMAHRG

-364 VYARQVRRGEE
+364 VYARQVRRGE
-375 GKSKVLPVV
+375 GSKAKVMPVI

-418 VNNQIGF
+418 VNNQVGF
-425 TTSDMRDYR
+425 TTSDPRDYR
-434 SGHYCTDIF
+434 TGHYCTDIF
-443 KMADA
+443 KMVDA

-463 VTQLAIDFRQEFKK
+463 VTQIAVEYRQKYAK
-477 DVVVDIVCFRKLGH
+477 DVVIDIICFRKLGH

-501 PLMYKKI
+501 PLMYKIISK
-508 AQHPGTRKVY
+508 HPGTRKLY
-518 GDKLVAEGVLPV
+518 GDKLIAEGSLPAD
-530 EGPDKMIAEYREHLD
+530 GPDQMIAEYRAHLD

-556 GYKHPNT
+556 GYKHPNM
-563 IDWTPFLTK
+563 IDWTPFLSK
-572 GYIENCDTTVPVEE
+572 NYIETCDTTVPVKE
-586 LQRLSKR
+586 LQRLSKC
-593 LTTFPDGYTLHSR
+593 LTALPEGFTLHSR
-606 VKKIAEDRAA
+606 VKKIVEDRAA

-667 RENWDEG
+667 RTSWDVG

-688 FQCFDSVLS
+688 FQCYDSVLS
-697 EEAVLAFDYGYASA
+697 EEAVLAFDYGYATA
-711 NPYEMVVWE
+711 NPYELVIWE

-768 ARLERYMQL
+768 ARLERFMQL

-791 AQVFHMLRRQGVRN
+791 AQVFHMLRRQAVRM

-810 IVMTPKSLLRHKDA
+810 IVMSPKSLLRHKDA
-824 ASSLDELANGQFQP
+824 ASSLEELATGEFQRV
-838 IIGEIDKVDA
+838 IGEVDPIDA
-848 KKVTRVVLCSG
+848 KKVKRVVLCCG
-859 KVYYDLLAARRE
+859 KVYYDLINARRE
-871 QKINNIA
+871 KKIDDIA
-878 IVRVEQLY
+878 IVRLEQLY
-886 PFPKDHLEK
+886 PFPKESLEQ

-904 EVVWCQ
+904 EVVWTQ

-931 LGVKQK
+931 LGSKQK

-958 EQQKALVASAL
+958 EQQKALIESAL

>member
-1 MAAFFYAQSR
+1 
-11 QALCTAATEK
+11 
-21 DNTLKGMPMTTMNN
+21 MTTMNQ
-35 LFDSTMFFGGNAPF
+35 LFDSTLYFGGNAPF
-49 VEELYENYL
+49 VEELYESYL
-58 NNPTAVPDEWRD
+58 DDPTSVPAEWRD

-78 PGYVAR
+78 PGFVAR

-95 AELGKDGGFRQ
+95 AQLAKDGGFRPV
-106 LAAAPA
+106 ATVGG

-147 KIDDLELS
+147 KIEELELS
-155 FYGFSD
+155 FYGFAD
-161 ADLNQTFNVGSLKG
+161 ADLNQTFSVGSLKG

-193 CGSVGVEYMY
+193 CGTVGIEYMY
-203 MAEYG
+203 MTDYN

-217 ETIRSRPIYTAE
+217 EGIRSRPTYSAE

-256 RFSLEGGES
+256 RFSLEGGDS
-265 LIVSM
+265 LIVAM
-270 DEAIRVAGSK
+270 DEAIRVGGK
-280 GVDEVVIGMAHRG
+280 LGVDEVVIGMAHRG

-364 VYARQVRRGEE
+364 VYARQLRRGEE
-375 GKSKVLPVV
+375 GKSKVLPVI

-425 TTSDMRDYR
+425 TTSDPRDYR

-463 VTQLAIDFRQEFKK
+463 VTQLAVEFRQQFKK
-477 DVVVDIVCFRKLGH
+477 DVVVDIICFRKLGH

-508 AQHPGTRKVY
+508 AQHPGTRKLY
-518 GDKLVAEGVLPV
+518 GDKLVAEGVLPAD
-530 EGPDKMIAEYREHLD
+530 GPDQMIKEYREHLD

-572 GYIENCDTTVPVEE
+572 GYIENCDTTVPVKE
-586 LQRLSKR
+586 LQRLAQR
-593 LTTFPDGYTLHSR
+593 LTTFPKGFTLHSR
-606 VKKIAEDRAA
+606 VKKIIEDRAA
-616 MGEGKLPVDWGMAEN
+616 MGEGTLPVDWGMAEN

-711 NPYEMVVWE
+711 NPYELVIWE

-768 ARLERYMQL
+768 ARLERYMQA
-777 CAEMNMEVCVPTTA
+777 CAEMNMEVCVPSNA
-791 AQVFHMLRRQGVRN
+791 AQVFHMLRRQGLRQ

-824 ASSLDELANGQFQP
+824 ACSLDDLAKGQFQTV
-838 IIGEIDKVDA
+838 IGEIDKIDA

-871 QKINNIA
+871 RKIANIA

-886 PFPKDHLEK
+886 PFPKDALQK

-904 EVVWCQ
+904 EIVWCQ

-923 SRHHLDTQ
+923 SRQHLDA
-931 LGVKQK
+931 LVSSKQK

-958 EQQKALVASAL
+958 EQQKALIESAL

>member
-1 MAAFFYAQSR
+1 
-11 QALCTAATEK
+11 
-21 DNTLKGMPMTTMNN
+21 MTTMNN
-35 LFDSTMFFGGNAPF
+35 LFDSTMYFGGNAPF

-58 NNPTAVPDEWRD
+58 DNPTAVPEEWRD

-78 PGYVAR
+78 PGFVAR
-84 DVAHAPVIAAF
+84 DVAHAPVVAAF
-95 AELGKDGGFRQ
+95 AELGKGGGFRQ
-106 LAAAPA
+106 AAPA
-112 GDNKKQSAVGQ
+112 TSSTEHHKQSAVGQ
-123 LVTAYRSMGTRWADL
+123 LVTAYRSLGTRWADL
-138 DPLKRLPRP
+138 DPLKRDPRP
-147 KIDDLELS
+147 KIDELDPS
-155 FYGFSD
+155 FYGFSESD
-161 ADLNQTFNVGSLKG
+161 INQTFSVGSLKG
-175 LPETAKLG
+175 LPAEAKLG

-193 CGSVGVEYMY
+193 CGTIGVEYMY
-203 MAEYG
+203 MADYN
-208 EKRWLQERL
+208 EKRWLQEQL
-217 ETIRSRPIYTAE
+217 ETIRSRPTYNAD
-229 QKKRLLE
+229 QKKRILE

-250 RYVGQK
+250 KYVGQK

-265 LIVSM
+265 LIVAM
-270 DEAIRVAGSK
+270 DEAIRSGGSMD
-280 GVDEVVIGMAHRG
+280 VDEVVVGMAHRG

-317 KSDLSAGD
+317 KSDLTAGD

-338 PGGPC
+338 PGGAC
-343 HLTLAFNP
+343 HLTLSFNP

-364 VYARQVRRGEE
+364 VYARQVRRGE
-375 GKSKVLPVV
+375 GSKHKVMPIL

-405 TRGYGTGGTLHIV
+405 TRGYGVGGTIHIV
-418 VNNQIGF
+418 VNNQVGF
-425 TTSDMRDYR
+425 TTSDPRDYR
-434 SGHYCTDIF
+434 TGHYCTDIF
-443 KMADA
+443 KMVDA

-463 VTQLAIDFRQEFKK
+463 VTQLAVQYRQTFQK
-477 DVVVDIVCFRKLGH
+477 DVVIDIFCFRKLGH

-501 PLMYKKI
+501 PLMYKII
-508 AQHPGTRKVY
+508 AKHPGTRKLY
-518 GDKLVAEGVLPV
+518 GDKLIAEGILPAD
-530 EGPDKMIAEYREHLD
+530 GPDTMIAEYREHLD

-563 IDWTPFLTK
+563 IDWTPFLAK
-572 GYIENCDTTVPVEE
+572 SYIENCDTTVPMKD
-586 LQRLSKR
+586 LKHLAQR
-593 LTTFPDGYTLHSR
+593 LTTFPEGFVLHSR

-667 RENWDEG
+667 RTSWDVG

-688 FQCFDSVLS
+688 FQCYDSVLS

-711 NPYEMVVWE
+711 NPYELVVWE

-735 QFIASGEAKWGR
+735 QFITSGEAKWGR

-768 ARLERYMQL
+768 ARLERFMNQ

-791 AQVFHMLRRQGVRN
+791 AQVFHMLRRQAVRM

-810 IVMTPKSLLRHKDA
+810 IVMSPKSLLRHKDA
-824 ASSLDELANGQFQP
+824 ASPMEDLANGEFQRV
-838 IIGEIDKVDA
+838 IGEVDELDG
-848 KKVTRVVLCSG
+848 KKVKRVVLCSG
-859 KVYYDLLAARRE
+859 KVYYDLVAARRE
-871 QKINNIA
+871 KKIKDIA
-878 IVRVEQLY
+878 IVRIEQLY
-886 PFPKDHLEK
+886 PFPKVSLEK

-904 EVVWCQ
+904 EIVWCQ

-923 SRHHLDTQ
+923 SRHHIDSVI
-931 LGVKQK
+931 GVKRQL
-937 MLLVSRP
+937 LLVSRP
-944 ASSSPAV
+944 ASPSPAV

-958 EQQKALVASAL
+958 EQQKALVESAL

>member
-1 MAAFFYAQSR
+1 
-11 QALCTAATEK
+11 
-21 DNTLKGMPMTTMNN
+21 MTTMNQ
-35 LFDSTMFFGGNAPF
+35 LFDSTMYFGGNAPF

-58 NNPTAVPDEWRD
+58 NDPTSVEPEWRD

-95 AELGKDGGFRQ
+95 AELAKDGGFRP
-106 LAAAPA
+106 AAPSSSA
-112 GDNKKQSAVGQ
+112 TEHKKQSAVGQ
-123 LVTAYRSMGTRWADL
+123 LVTAYRSLGTRWADL

-147 KIDDLELS
+147 KIDELEPS
-155 FYGFSD
+155 FYGFTD
-161 ADLNQTFNVGSLKG
+161 ADLNQTFSVGSLKG
-175 LPETAKLG
+175 LPENAKLG
-183 DILETLKQTY
+183 DILETLRQTY
-193 CGSVGVEYMY
+193 CGTIGVEYMY
-203 MAEYG
+203 MTDYN

-217 ETIRSRPIYTAE
+217 ESIRSRPSFNAD
-229 QKKRLLE
+229 QKKRILE

-250 RYVGQK
+250 KYVGQK

-270 DEAIRVAGSK
+270 DEAVRTGGSL
-280 GVDEVVIGMAHRG
+280 GLDEIVVGMAHRG

-317 KSDLSAGD
+317 KSDLTAGD

-364 VYARQVRRGEE
+364 VYARQVRRGE
-375 GKSKVLPVV
+375 GAKSKVMPILV
-384 IHGDSAVAGQGVNQ
+384 HGDAAVAGQGVNQ

-405 TRGYGTGGTLHIV
+405 TRGYGVGGTLHIV
-418 VNNQIGF
+418 VNNQVGF
-425 TTSDMRDYR
+425 TTSDPRDYR

-443 KMADA
+443 KMVDA

-463 VTQLAIDFRQEFKK
+463 VTQIAVEYRQKFQK
-477 DVVVDIVCFRKLGH
+477 DVVIDIICFRKLGH

-501 PLMYKKI
+501 PLMYKIISK
-508 AQHPGTRKVY
+508 HPGTRKLY
-518 GDKLVAEGVLPV
+518 GDKLIAEGVLPAD
-530 EGPDKMIAEYREHLD
+530 GPEQMIAEYRAHLD

-556 GYKHPNT
+556 GYKHPMT

-572 GYIENCDTTVPVEE
+572 QYIETCDTTVPKAE
-586 LQRLSKR
+586 LQRLAKR
-593 LTTFPDGYTLHSR
+593 LTTIPEGFSLHSR
-606 VKKIAEDRAA
+606 VKKIVEDRAA

-667 RENWDEG
+667 RTSWDVG
-674 TYHPLKNLQEKQAG
+674 TYYPLKNLQEKQAG

-711 NPYEMVVWE
+711 NPYELVIWE
-720 GQFGDFANGAQVVID
+720 AQFGDFANGAQVVID

-768 ARLERYMQL
+768 ARPERFMQL

-791 AQVFHMLRRQGVRN
+791 AQVFHMLRRQAVRM

-810 IVMTPKSLLRHKDA
+810 IVMSPKSLLRHKDA
-824 ASSLDELANGQFQP
+824 CSSLDELANGEFKRV
-838 IIGEIDKVDA
+838 IGEVDDLDP
-848 KKVTRVVLCSG
+848 KKVKRVILCSG
-859 KVYYDLLAARRE
+859 KVYYDLVNARRE
-871 QKINNIA
+871 KGIKDIA
-878 IVRVEQLY
+878 IVRLEQLY
-886 PFPKDHLEK
+886 PFPKESLEA

-904 EVVWCQ
+904 EVVWAQ

-931 LGVKQK
+931 LGSKQK
-937 MLLVSRP
+937 LLLVSRP

-958 EQQKALVASAL
+958 EQQKALIESAL

>member
-1 MAAFFYAQSR
+1 
-11 QALCTAATEK
+11 
-21 DNTLKGMPMTTMNN
+21 MTTMNN
-35 LFDSTMFFGGNAPF
+35 LFDSTMYFGGNAPF

-58 NNPTAVPDEWRD
+58 DNPTSVPEEWRD

-78 PGYVAR
+78 PGFVAR
-84 DVAHAPVIAAF
+84 DVAHAPVVAAF
-95 AELGKDGGFRQ
+95 AELGKGGGFRQ
-106 LAAAPA
+106 AAPA
-112 GDNKKQSAVGQ
+112 TSSTEHHKQSAVGQ
-123 LVTAYRSMGTRWADL
+123 LVTAYRSLGTRWADL
-138 DPLKRLPRP
+138 DPLKRDPRP
-147 KIDDLELS
+147 KIEELDPS
-155 FYGFSD
+155 FYGFSESD
-161 ADLNQTFNVGSLKG
+161 INQTFSVGSLKG
-175 LPETAKLG
+175 LPAEAKLG

-193 CGSVGVEYMY
+193 CGTIGVEYMY
-203 MAEYG
+203 MTDYN
-208 EKRWLQERL
+208 EKRWLQEQL
-217 ETIRSRPIYTAE
+217 ETIRSRPTYNAD
-229 QKKRLLE
+229 QKKRILE

-250 RYVGQK
+250 KYVGQK

-265 LIVSM
+265 LIVAM
-270 DEAIRVAGSK
+270 DEAIRAGGSL
-280 GVDEVVIGMAHRG
+280 GVDEVVVGMAHRG

-317 KSDLSAGD
+317 KSDLTAGD

-338 PGGPC
+338 PGGAC
-343 HLTLAFNP
+343 HLTLSFNP

-364 VYARQVRRGEE
+364 VYARQVRRGE
-375 GKSKVLPVV
+375 GSKHKVLPIL

-405 TRGYGTGGTLHIV
+405 TRGYGVGGTIHIV
-418 VNNQIGF
+418 VNNQVGF
-425 TTSDMRDYR
+425 TTSDPRDYR
-434 SGHYCTDIF
+434 TGHYCTDIF
-443 KMADA
+443 KMVDA

-463 VTQLAIDFRQEFKK
+463 VTQLAVQYRQTFQK
-477 DVVVDIVCFRKLGH
+477 DVVIDIFCFRKLGH

-501 PLMYKKI
+501 PLMYKII
-508 AQHPGTRKVY
+508 AKHPGTRKLY
-518 GDKLVAEGVLPV
+518 GDKLIAEGVLPAD
-530 EGPDKMIAEYREHLD
+530 GPDTMIAEYREHLD

-563 IDWTPFLTK
+563 IDWTPFLAK
-572 GYIENCDTTVPVEE
+572 SYIENCDTTVPMKD
-586 LQRLSKR
+586 LKQLAQR
-593 LTTFPDGYTLHSR
+593 LTTFPEGFVLHSR

-667 RENWDEG
+667 RTSWDVG

-688 FQCFDSVLS
+688 FQCYDSVLS

-711 NPYEMVVWE
+711 NPYELVVWE

-735 QFIASGEAKWGR
+735 QFITSGEAKWGR

-768 ARLERYMQL
+768 ARLERFMNQ

-791 AQVFHMLRRQGVRN
+791 AQVFHMLRRQAVRM

-810 IVMTPKSLLRHKDA
+810 IVMSPKSLLRHKDA
-824 ASSLDELANGQFQP
+824 ASPLEDLANGEFQRV
-838 IIGEIDKVDA
+838 IGEVDELDG
-848 KKVTRVVLCSG
+848 KKVKRVVLCSG
-859 KVYYDLLAARRE
+859 KVYYDLVAARRE
-871 QKINNIA
+871 KKIKDIA

-886 PFPKDHLEK
+886 PFPKVSLEK

-904 EVVWCQ
+904 EIVWCQ

-923 SRHHLDTQ
+923 SRHHIDSVI
-931 LGVKQK
+931 GVKRQL
-937 MLLVSRP
+937 LLVSRP
-944 ASSSPAV
+944 ASPSPAV

-958 EQQKALVASAL
+958 EQQKALVESAL

>member
-1 MAAFFYAQSR
+1 
-11 QALCTAATEK
+11 
-21 DNTLKGMPMTTMNN
+21 MTTMNQ

-49 VEELYENYL
+49 VEEMYENYL
-58 NNPTAVPDEWRD
+58 NDPTSVDAEWRD

-95 AELGKDGGFRQ
+95 AELAKDGGFRPS
-106 LAAAPA
+106 APA
-112 GDNKKQSAVGQ
+112 SSATEHKKQSAVGQ
-123 LVTAYRSMGTRWADL
+123 LVTAYRSLGTRWADL

-147 KIDDLELS
+147 KIDELEPS
-155 FYGFSD
+155 FYGFTD
-161 ADLNQTFNVGSLKG
+161 ADLNQTFSVGSLKG
-175 LPETAKLG
+175 LPDNAKLG

-193 CGSVGVEYMY
+193 CSTVGVEYMY
-203 MAEYG
+203 MTDYN

-217 ETIRSRPIYTAE
+217 ESIRSRPSYSAD
-229 QKKRLLE
+229 QKKRILE

-250 RYVGQK
+250 KYVGQK

-265 LIVSM
+265 LIVAM
-270 DEAIRVAGSK
+270 DEAIRTGGAN
-280 GVDEVVIGMAHRG
+280 GVDEVVVGMAHRG

-317 KSDLSAGD
+317 KSDLTAGD

-364 VYARQVRRGEE
+364 VYARQVRRGE
-375 GKSKVLPVV
+375 GSKAKVMPIL

-418 VNNQIGF
+418 VNNQVGF
-425 TTSDMRDYR
+425 TTSDPRDYR

-443 KMADA
+443 KMVDA

-463 VTQLAIDFRQEFKK
+463 VTQIAVEYRQKYAK
-477 DVVVDIVCFRKLGH
+477 DVVIDIICFRKLGH

-501 PLMYKKI
+501 PLMYKIISK
-508 AQHPGTRKVY
+508 HPGTRKVY
-518 GDKLVAEGVLPV
+518 GDKLVAEGTLPAD
-530 EGPDKMIAEYREHLD
+530 GPDQMIKEYREHLD

-572 GYIENCDTTVPVEE
+572 QYIETCDTTVPLKE
-586 LQRLSKR
+586 LKRLSQR
-593 LTTFPDGYTLHSR
+593 LTTIPEGFSLHSR
-606 VKKIAEDRAA
+606 VKKIVEDRAA

-636 LLVSGYGVRIS
+636 LLVSGYGVRMS

-667 RENWDEG
+667 RTSWDVG

-688 FQCFDSVLS
+688 FQCYDSVLS

-711 NPYEMVVWE
+711 NPYELVVWE

-768 ARLERYMQL
+768 ARPERFMQL

-791 AQVFHMLRRQGVRN
+791 AQVFHMLRRQAVRM

-810 IVMTPKSLLRHKDA
+810 IVMSPKSLLRHKDA
-824 ASSLDELANGQFQP
+824 SSSLEELANGEFKRV
-838 IIGEIDKVDA
+838 IGEVDDLDP
-848 KKVTRVVLCSG
+848 KKVKRVILCCG
-859 KVYYDLLAARRE
+859 KVYYDLVNARRE
-871 QKINNIA
+871 KKINDIA
-878 IVRVEQLY
+878 IVRLEQLY
-886 PFPKDHLEK
+886 PFPKDSLEK

-923 SRHHLDTQ
+923 SRHHLDSQ
-931 LGVKQK
+931 LGTKQK

-958 EQQKALVASAL
+958 EQTKALIESAL

>member
-1 MAAFFYAQSR
+1 
-11 QALCTAATEK
+11 
-21 DNTLKGMPMTTMNN
+21 MTTMTQ
-35 LFDSTMFFGGNAPF
+35 LFDNSMYFGGNAPF
-49 VEELYENYL
+49 IEELYENYL
-58 NNPTAVPDEWRD
+58 DNPASVPEEWRD
-70 YFDRLAQM
+70 YFDKLAQM
-78 PGYVAR
+78 PGFVAR
-84 DVAHAPVIAAF
+84 DVPHAPVVAAF
-95 AELGKDGGFRQ
+95 AEQAKEGGFRPQ
-106 LAAAPA
+106 AAAAPI
-112 GDNKKQSAVGQ
+112 DDQKQVSVLQ
-123 LVTAYRSMGTRWADL
+123 LINAYRFLGTRWADL
-138 DPLKRLPRP
+138 DPLKRMPRP
-147 KIDDLELS
+147 SLPELELGY
-155 FYGFSD
+155 YGFTD
-161 ADLNQTFNVGSLKG
+161 LDLNKSFNVGSFRMG
-175 LPETAKLG
+175 TEHAKLG
-183 DILETLKQTY
+183 DLVEALKQTY
-193 CGSVGVEYMY
+193 CGPIGVEYMY
-203 MAEYG
+203 MTQIA
-208 EKRWLQERL
+208 EKRWIQDRL
-217 ETIRSRPIYTAE
+217 ETIRSRAPYTPD

-270 DEAIRVAGSK
+270 DEAVRCGGAN
-280 GVDEVVIGMAHRG
+280 GVDEIVIGMAHRG

-317 KSDLSAGD
+317 ASDLSAGD
-325 VKYHMGFSSDVST
+325 VKYHLGFSSDVST

-343 HLTLAFNP
+343 HLTLSFNP

-375 GKSKVLPVV
+375 GKSKVLPVL
-384 IHGDSAVAGQGVNQ
+384 IHGDAAVAGQGVNQ

-425 TTSDMRDYR
+425 TTSDPRDYR
-434 SGHYCTDIF
+434 SSLYCTDIF

-463 VTQLAIDFRQEFKK
+463 VTKLAIEFRQTFKK

-508 AQHPGTRKVY
+508 SQHPGTRRLY
-518 GDKLVAEGVLPV
+518 GDKLVAEGVLPAD
-530 EGPDKMIAEYREHLD
+530 GPDQMIKEYRDHLD
-545 KGELLYNPVLA
+545 RGELLYNPVIA

-563 IDWTPFLTK
+563 IDWTPYLTK
-572 GYIENCDTTVPVEE
+572 QYIETCDTRVPMAE
-586 LQRLSKR
+586 LQRLTQR
-593 LTTFPDGYTLHSR
+593 LTDLPKGFSLHSR
-606 VKKIAEDRAA
+606 VKKIVEDRAA
-616 MGEGKLPVDWGMAEN
+616 MGDSKLPVDWGMAEN

-636 LLVSGYGVRIS
+636 LLVSGYGIRLS

-667 RENWDEG
+667 RENWAEG
-674 TYHPLKNLQEKQAG
+674 TYYTLQHLQEKQAK

-697 EEAVLAFDYGYASA
+697 EEAVLGFDYGYASA
-711 NPYEMVVWE
+711 NPYELVLWE

-735 QFIASGEAKWGR
+735 QFITSGEAKWGR

-768 ARLERYMQL
+768 ARLERYMQA

-791 AQVFHMLRRQGVRN
+791 AQVFHMLRRQAVRM

-810 IVMTPKSLLRHKDA
+810 VVMSPKSLLRHKDA
-824 ASSLDELANGQFQP
+824 TSPLEDLANGEFQRV
-838 IIGEIDKVDA
+838 IGEIDKIDA
-848 KKVTRVVLCSG
+848 KKVKRVILCSG

-871 QKINNIA
+871 QGIKDIA
-878 IVRVEQLY
+878 IVRLEQLY
-886 PFPKDHLEK
+886 PFPGASLEA

-904 EVVWCQ
+904 EIVWCQ
-910 EEPRNQGAWYWIA
+910 EEPRNQGAWYWFA
-923 SRHHLDTQ
+923 SRHHLEAQ
-931 LGVKQK
+931 ISGKQK
-937 MLLVSRP
+937 LLLVSRP

-951 GYLAKHN
+951 GYLAKHV
-958 EQQKALVASAL
+958 EQQKALIASAL